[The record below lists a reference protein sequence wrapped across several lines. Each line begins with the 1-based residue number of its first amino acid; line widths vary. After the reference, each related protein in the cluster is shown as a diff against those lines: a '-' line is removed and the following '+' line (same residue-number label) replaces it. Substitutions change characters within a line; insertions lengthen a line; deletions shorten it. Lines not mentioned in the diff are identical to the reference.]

1 MSGLTVIAPM
11 ICAGCDQPLPPPSK
25 KGRPRKWCSDKCRR
39 SQRSKQRAAARAQ
52 PRICAGCDR
61 LVPPNSSKGG
71 RTRKWC
77 SDECKRRTWD
87 RENVI
92 VFCACGQR
100 IAPESARQGTT
111 QCRKCFN
118 AAEEQRIRERA
129 ERIAAMWADGQTLNE
144 IAATLGW
151 TPGHLSVEFD
161 CVRRR
166 WPGLLPYRSRTWKG
180 KPRAGVES

>member
-100 IAPESARQGTT
+100 IAPKSARQGNVSVSGPNESP
-111 QCRKCFN
+111 QCGRTGRPSTRSQPRSAGHPATCRWSSTVSGGAGLGCCLTGLVRGKVSRG
-118 AAEEQRIRERA
+118 QGWSRERP
-129 ERIAAMWADGQTLNE
+129 ER
-144 IAATLGW
+144 
-151 TPGHLSVEFD
+151 TPN
-161 CVRRR
+161 
-166 WPGLLPYRSRTWKG
+166 
-180 KPRAGVES
+180 